1 MIRQTLYLQ
10 RWHGYWR
17 VRKPVPK
24 LLIPIIG
31 KGQYLTRS
39 LRTANFN
46 EAKRLAPA
54 VLADFNNI
62 IEQARL
68 RVERAACRE
77 VRIHSPPPASPLRT
91 SLPPPE
97 GCHRSVK
104 RRKGEEF
111 ADRERGSA
119 TAS

>member
-1 MIRQTLYLQ
+1 MIRQTIYLQ

-39 LRTANFN
+39 LKSANFN

-54 VLADFNNI
+54 VLAEFNNI

-68 RVERAACRE
+68 RFERAARRDATIAE
-77 VRIHSPPPASPLRT
+77 IAHLDTLSGDELLRQAPAVYDNFFEQLD
-91 SLPPPE
+91 LPQPRAVAN
-97 GCHRSVK
+97 G
-104 RRKGEEF
+104 
-111 ADRERGSA
+111 
-119 TAS
+119 

>member
-1 MIRQTLYLQ
+1 MIWQTLYLR

-46 EAKRLAPA
+46 EAERLAPA
-54 VLADFNNI
+54 VLAEFNNI

-68 RVERAACRE
+68 RVEPATKAGGNRSYPAHSGRYCAATHDRLLA
-77 VRIHSPPPASPLRT
+77 VPRLRSPASE
-91 SLPPPE
+91 S
-97 GCHRSVK
+97 HR
-104 RRKGEEF
+104 
-111 ADRERGSA
+111 
-119 TAS
+119 